1 MFLLEKQGRGLS
13 VQNIR
18 ICISAIFAE
27 AVERE
32 ILSVNPAHN
41 LGRVF
46 KMSKPRKQ
54 TNFLTKEQVALLLK
68 QAKEDTPYYYDFL
81 LTAFLT
87 GMRLGHSSIS
97 TTVDLYGHA
106 IPGTNRMAVNKLDDG
121 ICIS

>member
-1 MFLLEKQGRGLS
+1 MRFRILNKVARHRLKYNTWQSYKGIARLYLLPKWKNRRLDSITRQEVKMFLLEKQGRGLS

-54 TNFLTKEQVALLLK
+54 TNFLTKEQVVFCVSA
-68 QAKEDTPYYYDFL
+68 
-81 LTAFLT
+81 
-87 GMRLGHSSIS
+87 
-97 TTVDLYGHA
+97 
-106 IPGTNRMAVNKLDDG
+106 
-121 ICIS
+121 